1 MIQHRWSR
9 SDKEYLECL
18 YGLSL
23 GQREVVLLPL
33 LKNRQKREFL
43 LNFVFVSVIIITII
57 SLIFSDFSFS

>member
-18 YGLSL
+18 YGFSL
-23 GQREVVLLPL
+23 GQREVVLLAL

-43 LNFVFVSVIIITII
+43 LNLKKEIYR
-57 SLIFSDFSFS
+57 